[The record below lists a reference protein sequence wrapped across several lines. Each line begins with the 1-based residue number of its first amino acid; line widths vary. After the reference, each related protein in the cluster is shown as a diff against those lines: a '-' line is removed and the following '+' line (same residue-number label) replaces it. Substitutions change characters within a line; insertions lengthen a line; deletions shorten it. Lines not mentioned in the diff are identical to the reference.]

1 PRPTSLA
8 QFARLPVVVAVASAA
23 PVRGRPPAFHPAR
36 GRVLPEVS
44 RSRTSQRSRTA
55 SNPGVATRPRLT
67 RTAAGIRRWF
77 RPPRRLKFSRAG
89 WLFTGGTLVLGL
101 AAIGTGNN
109 LLYLVLGAM
118 LGFITLSGWLS
129 EQMIR
134 RLEVRRRPVRGFTAG
149 QPGR

>member
-1 PRPTSLA
+1 MYN
-8 QFARLPVVVAVASAA
+8 AVREESAA
-23 PVRGRPPAFHPAR
+23 SPSWVHH
-36 GRVLPEVS
+36 L
-44 RSRTSQRSRTA
+44 
-55 SNPGVATRPRLT
+55 
-67 RTAAGIRRWF
+67 TAAGIRRWF

-134 RLEVRRRPVRGFTAG
+134 RLDVRRRPVRGLTAG
-149 QPGR
+149 RPGRITHDLQNAQPPPPSPAAGIGEGGGGGGGGGGG